1 MDQPPSGI
9 TRRRFAA
16 GLAVTAALREYSQA
30 ANEQV
35 HWYERIR
42 RLGQLNINETDAAN
56 LDIDRWV
63 RYWADLKMDGLIVSA
78 GGIMAFYPTKVP
90 LHRKSRYLGNRD
102 VYGEYARAVRKAN
115 IRVIARLD
123 PTYAFP
129 ELFEAHPDWFTRNR
143 AGNPVKHREAK
154 DLYSTCM
161 SGPYYDQHMTAIIR
175 ELNEGYDPDGYY
187 TNGWP
192 GTGLGSVCYC
202 DHCRSEYRKRF
213 GADLPESNARTDA
226 NFRRWTDW
234 RLDRVLEVWKLWQ
247 DTATQG
253 RADRVYVG
261 NLGGSIRAEVNVK
274 KIAATCRWMNADHQD
289 RSGSTPMWD
298 CAQQGRISYSV
309 MRGRTATN
317 VTSAYNMSN
326 AIWRHTSKAPVE
338 MRMWLAQTAASGMVP
353 WQTWLG
359 GDPKDTRWQQPA
371 QDFYR
376 WLAANE
382 KHYFNRRS
390 LSTVGLVW
398 PQRTQV
404 WHPKLSQSMDA
415 LQGFYYALLEN
426 RIPFDLVHDE
436 DLTAERLA
444 QYSAIALP
452 NAALLPDSACEALR
466 SFVNRGGSLVATFE
480 TSLYNEWGERRKN
493 FGLSDILGASVNGS
507 VEGPLH
513 NSYLQIERRHPIL
526 AGFENTTLLPGP
538 ISRVRIKDVSD
549 PVLTRVPPFPAFP
562 PEMVYRENTNTDG
575 ASLVVREGK
584 GRVVYFTDD
593 IDATFWQTWNPD
605 LGRLLSNSVRWA
617 AGTSQSVEVSGPG
630 LLDIFY
636 WETEPGLAL
645 HLLNYTSPALMK
657 GPARQIS
664 AMGNQEVRLRLP
676 DGFRPAKV
684 SLLSARK
691 DLAFHAAD
699 SGIQFTVPQVG
710 EYEVVAIVRG

>member
-1 MDQPPSGI
+1 MMQPPQSAI

-16 GLAVTAALREYSQA
+16 GLAVTAALRGQA
-30 ANEQV
+30 RPTP

-42 RLGQLNINETDAAN
+42 RLGQLNINEADAAN
-56 LDIDRWV
+56 LDVDRWI
-63 RYWADLKMDGLIVSA
+63 RYWSDLKVDGLIVSA
-78 GGIMAFYPTKVP
+78 AGIMAFYPTKVP
-90 LHRKSRYLGNRD
+90 LHRKARYLGARD
-102 VYGEYARAVRKAN
+102 LFGEYARAARKAN

-129 ELFEAHPDWFTRNR
+129 ELFEAHPDWFTRSR
-143 AGNPVKHREAK
+143 SGNSVKHREAK

-161 SGPYYDQHMTAIIR
+161 FGHYYDRHMTAIIR
-175 ELNEGYDPDGYY
+175 ELNQAYDPDGYY

-202 DHCRSEYRKRF
+202 EHCRSEYRARF
-213 GADLPESNARTDA
+213 AAELPQSSDRTDK
-226 NFRRWTDW
+226 NYRRWTDY
-234 RLDRVLEVWKLWQ
+234 RLDRVLEVWNLWQ
-247 DTATQG
+247 NTATEG

-289 RSGSTPMWD
+289 RKGTTPMWD

-317 VTSAYNMSN
+317 VTSAYNMSD

-371 QDFYR
+371 RDFFQ

-390 LSTVGLVW
+390 LCTVGLVW

-404 WHPKLSQSMDA
+404 WHPKLAGSTDA

-436 DLTAERLA
+436 DLTAERLS
-444 QYSAIALP
+444 QYSVIVLP
-452 NAALLPDSACEALR
+452 NAALLPDAACEALR
-466 SFVNRGGSLVATFE
+466 QYVNRGGSLVATFE
-480 TSLYNEWGERRKN
+480 TSLYNEWGERRKD
-493 FGLSDILGASVNGS
+493 FGLSDVLGASVNGS

-513 NSYLQIERRHPIL
+513 NSYLQVERQHPL
-526 AGFENTTLLPGP
+526 VAGFLKTTLLPGP
-538 ISRVRIKDVSD
+538 IYRVRIKDVPN
-549 PVLTRVPPFPAFP
+549 PVLTRVPPFPAYP
-562 PEMVYRENTNTDG
+562 PEMVYRGSAATGG
-575 ASLVVREGK
+575 ASVAVREGN
-584 GRVVYFTDD
+584 GTVVYFTDD
-593 IDATFWQTWNPD
+593 IDRTFWLTWNPD
-605 LGRLLSNSVRWA
+605 LGRLLGNAVKWA
-617 AGTSQSVEVSGPG
+617 AANSQSAEVVGPG

-645 HLLNYTSPALMK
+645 HLLNYTSPALLK

-664 AMGNQEVRLRLP
+664 TVGAQEIRLRLP
-676 DGFRPAKV
+676 QGFRPAKLT
-684 SLLSARK
+684 LLNAQKEIPFRVTNSDIR
-691 DLAFHAAD
+691 
-699 SGIQFTVPQVG
+699 FTVPQVG
-710 EYEVVAIVRG
+710 EYEVAAVIRA